1 MPIAENRAV
10 VPLDGRVDDFRRGAV
25 VYVALRVCFAEDF
38 VEGKLLFLAIV
49 SFRVFQRHTPRQNVH
64 LHDSLPAFTELL
76 AEQRPAPHHNL
87 HVVRAGHLGYVWWGG
102 MFFFFFNLADGETF
116 AQNTKDAALR
126 PFSILYN
133 ARFCARN
140 DDHTAVGLPYLPPP
154 VTVRPGHFS
163 GSPRR
168 ADGVCGSRDDEVPK
182 KSAVVIKQKTRRIIS
197 VNEIIRHP
205 FERRPHRAPRGLAA
219 PWFRSR
225 PRAGWWSVG
234 SGWTEPRLGRR

>member
-1 MPIAENRAV
+1 M
-10 VPLDGRVDDFRRGAV
+10 D
-25 VYVALRVCFAEDF
+25 ALTISDAAPSYTSRCVFVSPKILSKVNFFFSPSCPFGCFNDTLPDKTSISTIVC
-38 VEGKLLFLAIV
+38 LP
-49 SFRVFQRHTPRQNVH
+49 SPS
-64 LHDSLPAFTELL
+64 SLPNSGRHRTTTCTLSV
-76 AEQRPAPHHNL
+76 P
-87 HVVRAGHLGYVWWGG
+87 GILGTCGG
-102 MFFFFFNLADGETF
+102 VGCFFFFFNLADGETF

-133 ARFCARN
+133 ARFGARN